1 MSMKPTPADDVL
13 AMLAIAVGFASNAAI
28 TMALF
33 YTPPAL
39 LDSRVLHP
47 APFEESAVYRLD
59 FRYRVLVSGPEDE
72 RTGWAPMADRPEV
85 IWEFRAR

>member
-59 FRYRVLVSGPEDE
+59 FRDRVLMSGPEDE
-72 RTGWAPMADRPEV
+72 RTGRK
-85 IWEFRAR
+85 

>member
-13 AMLAIAVGFASNAAI
+13 ALLAIAVGLASNAAF

-39 LDSRVLHP
+39 LDSRVLEP
-47 APFEESAVYRLD
+47 ARWEESAVYRLD
-59 FRYRVLVSGPEDE
+59 WREPVLMVGPESK
-72 RTGWAPMADRPEV
+72 RTGWDPMADRPEV
-85 IWEFRAR
+85 NWELLGR